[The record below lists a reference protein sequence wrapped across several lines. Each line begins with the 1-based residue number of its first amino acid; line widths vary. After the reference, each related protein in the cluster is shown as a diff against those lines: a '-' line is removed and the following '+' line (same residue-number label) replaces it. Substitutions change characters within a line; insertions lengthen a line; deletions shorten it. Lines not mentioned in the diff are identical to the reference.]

1 MKPQS
6 IIESSYS
13 LAIVKSCSD
22 TGINIY
28 ITKDLFINTTLNDNM
43 KKITI
48 TSVNMVNV
56 NSL

>member
-6 IIESSYS
+6 IIQFSYS

-28 ITKDLFINTTLNDNM
+28 ITKDLFITATLNDNM
-43 KKITI
+43 KKITV